1 MYVSVV
7 KKNHYQWCDLC
18 PGLLT
23 PFNVAAEIDLVRQLS
38 DVHLEPVLDL
48 VEDLGVSFIADEGD
62 GQTLGAEST

>member
-1 MYVSVV
+1 M
-7 KKNHYQWCDLC
+7 C

-38 DVHLEPVLDL
+38 DVHLEPILDL